1 MYRIDSIKLKPPIQ
15 DEKTLLAVTVAK
27 LTGLGPA
34 DVNNLTILRRSIDA
48 RRKPDIVLVYNV
60 AFDLTKPER
69 GMKLL
74 TSSKHG
80 VEVKM
85 YKPEEY
91 QYRRLAGRMIEED
104 ERPVVVGA
112 GPAGLFCAY
121 ILAVNGLRPI
131 IIERGRSIDRRTAD
145 VKKFWESGKLD
156 TESNVQF
163 GEGGAGTFSDGK
175 LNSTVAGKSMFANEV
190 LKCFVRFGA
199 DKSILYSNKPH
210 IGTDEL
216 KRVIINMH
224 KELENLGAEFH
235 FECKLT
241 RCIIRDGVL
250 RGIRYKKNG
259 ESRERACRY
268 AILCIG
274 HSARDTFY
282 SLSMEGMLM
291 EPKAFAVGLRVQHP
305 QELINRDQYGAGYE
319 RKNLP
324 AADYKLTYKA
334 ASGRGVYSFCMCPGG
349 YIVNASSEEG
359 HLAVNGMSYMKRDSG
374 WANSAIVVSVDKSIY
389 GEGLFAGVSFQR
401 ELEMNA
407 YNLGQGSIPVERV
420 GDYFKCADAGHLS
433 KSAYTPMIKG
443 KYRYAPLHELLSKP
457 LYNDIREAFTDFDRK
472 LPGFA
477 NDEALFAG
485 VESRTSSPIR
495 MIRGESLESNIE
507 GLYPCGEGAGYAGGI
522 TSAAAD
528 GMKVAEALITKYF

>member
-1 MYRIDSIKLKPPIQ
+1 MYRIDSIKLKPPVN
-15 DEKTLLAVTVAK
+15 DERTELAVTVAK

-34 DVNNLTILRRSIDA
+34 DINNLTILRRSIDA
-48 RRKPDIVLVYNV
+48 RRKPDIIFVYNI

-91 QYRRLAGRMIEED
+91 QFQRRAGRMTTEE

-121 ILAVNGLRPI
+121 VLAMNGLRPI
-131 IIERGRSIDRRTAD
+131 ILERGSNIDKRTAD
-145 VKKFWESGKLD
+145 VKKFWESGILD
-156 TESNVQF
+156 KESNVQF

-175 LNSTVAGKSMFANEV
+175 LNSSVAGKSMFANEV
-190 LKCFVRFGA
+190 LRTFVRFGA

-216 KRVIINMH
+216 KRVIKNMR

-241 RCIIRDGVL
+241 RCIIREGIL
-250 RGIRYKKNG
+250 KGIRFKKNG

-268 AILCIG
+268 MILCIG

-282 SLSMEGMLM
+282 SLSMDGIIM
-291 EPKAFAVGLRVQHP
+291 EPKPFAVGLRVQHP
-305 QELINRDQYGAGYE
+305 QEMINRDQYGPGYE
-319 RKNLP
+319 KKKLP
-324 AADYKLTYKA
+324 VADYKLTYKA

-359 HLAVNGMSYMKRDSG
+359 HLAVNGMSYNKRDSG
-374 WANSAIVVSVDKSIY
+374 WANSAIVVTVDRSIY
-389 GEGLFAGVSFQR
+389 GEGLFGGVSFQR

-407 YNLGQGSIPVERV
+407 YNLGRGSIPIERA
-420 GDYFKCADAGHLS
+420 GDYFREADAEHLS
-433 KSAYTPMIKG
+433 KSEYTPAVKG
-443 KYRYAPLHELLSKP
+443 KYRYAPLHELLP
-457 LYNDIREAFTDFDRK
+457 RALYNDIKEAFGDFDRK

-477 NDEALFAG
+477 NDNALFAG
-485 VESRTSSPIR
+485 VESRTSSPVR
-495 MIRGESLESNIE
+495 MIRGESLESSIE
-507 GLYPCGEGAGYAGGI
+507 GIYPCGEGAGYAGGI

-528 GMKVAEALITKYF
+528 GMKVAEALIKKYF

>member
-1 MYRIDSIKLKPPIQ
+1 MYRIDNIKVKPPVN
-15 DEKTLLAVTVAK
+15 DERTELAVLVAK

-34 DVNNLTILRRSIDA
+34 DVSNLTILRRSVDA
-48 RRKPDIVLVYNV
+48 RRKPDVVLVYNI

-69 GMKLL
+69 GVKLL

-91 QYRRLAGRMIEED
+91 QYQRRNGRMTGEE
-104 ERPVVVGA
+104 ERPVIVGA

-121 ILAVNGLRPI
+121 VLALNGLKPI
-131 IIERGRSIDRRTAD
+131 VIERGRSIDKRSLD
-145 VKKFWESGKLD
+145 VSKFWEGGKLD
-156 TESNVQF
+156 AESNVQF

-175 LNSTVAGKSMFANEV
+175 LNSSVAGKSMFANEV
-190 LKCFVRFGA
+190 LKTFVRFGA
-199 DKSILYSNKPH
+199 DRSILYSNKPH

-216 KRVIINMH
+216 KRVIKTMR

-241 RCIIRDGVL
+241 RCIIKNGVL

-259 ESRERACRY
+259 ESRERSCRY
-268 AILCIG
+268 LILCIG

-282 SLSMEGMLM
+282 SLSMDGMIM
-291 EPKAFAVGLRVQHP
+291 EPKPFAVGLRVQHP

-319 RKNLP
+319 KKKLP
-324 AADYKLTYKA
+324 VADYKLTYKA

-389 GEGLFAGVSFQR
+389 GEGLFGGVSFQR

-407 YNLGQGSIPVERV
+407 YKLGGGSIPIERA
-420 GDYFKCADAGHLS
+420 GDYFREADGDHLS
-433 KSAYTPMIKG
+433 KSEYTPMIKG
-443 KYRYAPLHELLSKP
+443 KYRYAPLHELLP
-457 LYNDIREAFTDFDRK
+457 RALYNDIQEAFRDFDRK

-477 NDEALFAG
+477 NDNALFAG

-507 GLYPCGEGAGYAGGI
+507 GIYPCGEGAGYAGGI

-528 GMKVAEALITKYF
+528 GMKVAESLIKKYF

>member
-1 MYRIDSIKLKPPIQ
+1 MYRIDNIKMKPPVH
-15 DEKTLLAVTVAK
+15 DERTELAVTVAK

-34 DVNNLTILRRSIDA
+34 DVNNLTILRRSVDA
-48 RRKPDIVLVYNV
+48 RRKPDVILVYNI

-69 GMKLL
+69 GVKLL

-91 QYRRLAGRMIEED
+91 QYQRRVGRMTEE
-104 ERPVVVGA
+104 EYRPVVIGA

-121 ILAVNGLRPI
+121 LLAMNGLRPVI
-131 IIERGRSIDRRTAD
+131 LERGKSIEKRSAD

-175 LNSTVAGKSMFANEV
+175 LNSTVAGKTLFANEV
-190 LKCFVRFGA
+190 LRTFVRFGA

-241 RCIIRDGVL
+241 RCIIRDGIL
-250 RGIRYKKNG
+250 KGIRYKKNG
-259 ESRERACRY
+259 ETRERSCRY
-268 AILCIG
+268 LALCIG

-282 SLSMEGMLM
+282 SLSMDGMIM
-291 EPKAFAVGLRVQHP
+291 EPKPFAVGLRVQHP
-305 QELINRDQYGAGYE
+305 QEMINRNQYGPGYE
-319 RKNLP
+319 NKKLP
-324 AADYKLTYKA
+324 VADYKLTYKA
-334 ASGRGVYSFCMCPGG
+334 SSGRGVYSFCMCPGG
-349 YIVNASSEEG
+349 FIVNASSEEG
-359 HLAVNGMSYMKRDSG
+359 HLAVNGMSYSKRDSG
-374 WANSAIVVSVDKSIY
+374 WANSAIVVSVDSSIY
-389 GEGLFAGVSFQR
+389 GEGLFGGVSFQR

-407 YNLGQGSIPVERV
+407 YNLGQGSIPVERAA
-420 GDYFKCADAGHLS
+420 DYFREADADHLS
-433 KSAYTPMIKG
+433 KSEYTPMIKG
-443 KYRYAPLHELLSKP
+443 GYRYAPLHGILPRP
-457 LYNDIREAFTDFDRK
+457 LFNDIKEAFNDFDRK

-477 NDEALFAG
+477 NDNALFAG

-495 MIRGESLESNIE
+495 IVRGESLESNIE
-507 GLYPCGEGAGYAGGI
+507 GIFPCGEGAGYAGGI

-528 GMKVAEALITKYF
+528 GMKVAETMIKKYF